1 MTVSNTPLPAT
12 VQSIDDDFDALLA
25 ASSLGAPHVAA
36 TRKTVPEHLRQ
47 RLRAAG
53 AARTVD
59 RPPLPRPRTSGPILV
74 TDIGGGTTD
83 IAHRTLPLET
93 GSSTAERAFVV
104 AMAAFEGA
112 PHQSIADAAERLLQT
127 VNQPIMVGCVGEYTV
142 GKSLLLQDL
151 LGQLPATPPPH
162 LFVPHEHSDRPDA
175 FRTAAR
181 ITGHFPVRPEA
192 FGPLPGTHPAQAYLL
207 EDLVNSRPL
216 YWPFTGCAGAAG
228 HARHGLAGTAGTLTS
243 LTVCRCAAADGLLTP
258 MWGRPGVTSW
268 PLWLAGHQPVFAPAA
283 PAGLTVSAATQL
295 LAWAVTSTALE
306 ALHAE
311 LSSTTAHVVLL
322 VSDHFEL
329 FPSRSGP
336 GRPGTSEA
344 DCRALLGA
352 AMPWAGCDHLRALLW
367 SAVLPP
373 GPVAPAGR
381 AQLASAGRQ
390 PAVPRAVGAHARK
403 ETRTQDVAAS
413 LTGLLYLGDRRS
425 TAVRL
430 RMAYRP
436 GDPYAIHTVFRVPDG
451 RKVVWNLAR
460 ELLITALHQRT
471 GRGDVE
477 AWSQDSGIPP
487 DRRHTFLKLH
497 SVQGAALLAMPRA
510 KLHTFLTCT
519 QRAVALGSE
528 EHHLGEQHLPGS
540 RDRSERP

>member
-12 VQSIDDDFDALLA
+12 VQRIDDDFDALLA

-59 RPPLPRPRTSGPILV
+59 RPPLPRPRTSGPVLV

-93 GSSTAERAFVV
+93 ESSTAERAFAL
-104 AMAAFEGA
+104 AMAVFDGT
-112 PHQSIADAAERLLQT
+112 PHRGIADAAERLLQT
-127 VNQPIMVGCVGEYTV
+127 VNQPITIGCVGEYTV

-151 LGQLPATPPPH
+151 LGELPATPPPH

-181 ITGHFPVRPEA
+181 ITGHFPVRPED
-192 FGPLPGTHPAQAYLL
+192 FGPLPGTHPAQASLL

-216 YWPFTGCAGAAG
+216 YGPFTGYAGAAG
-228 HARHGLAGTAGTLTS
+228 HARHGLAGTAGLTS
-243 LTVCRCAAADGLLTP
+243 FTVCRCAAADGLLAP
-258 MWGRPGVTSW
+258 MWGPAVTSW
-268 PLWLAGHQPVFAPAA
+268 PLWLAGQQPVFAPEA
-283 PAGLTVSAATQL
+283 PAGLPVSAATQL
-295 LAWAVTSTALE
+295 LAWAATSTALE
-306 ALHAE
+306 ALHAK

-322 VSDHFEL
+322 VPDYFDL
-329 FPSRSGP
+329 FASRSGP
-336 GRPGTSEA
+336 GRLGTCEA

-352 AMPWAGCDHLRALLW
+352 AMPWTGCDHLQALLW
-367 SAVLPP
+367 SAVLSP

-390 PAVPRAVGAHARK
+390 PAVPRADAAHTRK
-403 ETRTQDVAAS
+403 ETRAQDVAAS
-413 LTGLLYLGDRRS
+413 LTGLLHLGDRRS

-430 RMAYRP
+430 RMAYRA

-477 AWSQDSGIPP
+477 AWSQDSSIPP

-497 SVQGAALLAMPRA
+497 SVQGAALLAMPTA

-528 EHHLGEQHLPGS
+528 KQHLGAFEQHLPGP
-540 RDRSERP
+540 RGRSERP

>member
-12 VQSIDDDFDALLA
+12 VQRIDDDFEALLA

-47 RLRAAG
+47 RLRAA
-53 AARTVD
+53 RTVD
-59 RPPLPRPRTSGPILV
+59 RPPLPRPRTSGPVLV

-83 IAHRTLPLET
+83 IAHRTLPVET
-93 GSSTAERAFVV
+93 ESSTAERAFVV
-104 AMAAFEGA
+104 AMAVFDGT
-112 PHQSIADAAERLLQT
+112 PHQSVTDAAERLLQT
-127 VNQPIMVGCVGEYTV
+127 VNQPIRIGCVGEYTA

-151 LGQLPATPPPH
+151 LGQLPATRLPH
-162 LFVPHEHSDRPDA
+162 FFLPHEHSDRPDA
-175 FRTAAR
+175 SQIVAR

-192 FGPLPGTHPAQAYLL
+192 FGPLPGTHPAQGYLL
-207 EDLVNSRPL
+207 EGLVNSRPL
-216 YWPFTGCAGAAG
+216 YGPFTGPAGAAG

-243 LTVCRCAAADGLLTP
+243 LTACRCAAADGLLTP
-258 MWGRPGVTSW
+258 MWGPGVMSW
-268 PLWLAGHQPVFAPAA
+268 PLWLAGQQPFFAPEA
-283 PAGLTVSAATQL
+283 PAGLPVSAAEQL
-295 LAWAVTSTALE
+295 LAWAATSTALE
-306 ALHAE
+306 ALHAK

-322 VSDHFEL
+322 EPDYFDL
-329 FPSRSGP
+329 FASRSGP
-336 GRPGTSEA
+336 GRPGTREA

-352 AMPWAGCDHLRALLW
+352 AMPWTGCDHLQALLS

-373 GPVAPAGR
+373 ALVAPAGR
-381 AQLASAGRQ
+381 AQLASTGRQ
-390 PAVPRAVGAHARK
+390 PAVPRADAAHTRK
-403 ETRTQDVAAS
+403 ETGAQDVAAS
-413 LTGLLYLGDRRS
+413 LTGLLHLGDRRS

-497 SVQGAALLAMPRA
+497 SVQGSALLAMPRA

-528 EHHLGEQHLPGS
+528 EHHLGAFEQHLPGS

>member
-1 MTVSNTPLPAT
+1 MTV
-12 VQSIDDDFDALLA
+12 QRIDDDFEALLA

-53 AARTVD
+53 AARTVA
-59 RPPLPRPRTSGPILV
+59 PSPLPRPRTSGPILV

-93 GSSTAERAFVV
+93 ESSTAERAFAL
-104 AMAAFEGA
+104 AMAVLGETSY
-112 PHQSIADAAERLLQT
+112 QSITDAAERLRQT
-127 VNQPIMVGCVGEYTV
+127 LNQPITIGCVGEYAA

-151 LGQLPATPPPH
+151 LGRLPATPPPH
-162 LFVPHEHSDRPDA
+162 VFVPHEHSDRPD
-175 FRTAAR
+175 
-181 ITGHFPVRPEA
+181 A

-216 YWPFTGCAGAAG
+216 YGPFTGPAGAAAC
-228 HARHGLAGTAGTLTS
+228 ARHGLAGTAGTLTS
-243 LTVCRCAAADGLLTP
+243 LTDCRCAAADGPLAP
-258 MWGRPGVTSW
+258 MWGPGVTSW
-268 PLWLAGHQPVFAPAA
+268 PLWLAGQQPVFARETS
-283 PAGLTVSAATQL
+283 AGLPVSAAAEL
-295 LAWAVTSTALE
+295 LAWAATSTALE
-306 ALHAE
+306 LLHAK

-322 VSDHFEL
+322 VPDYFDL
-329 FPSRSGP
+329 FASRSGP
-336 GRPGTSEA
+336 GRPGTREA

-352 AMPWAGCDHLRALLW
+352 AMPWTGCDHLQALLS

-373 GPVAPAGR
+373 ALVAPAGR

-390 PAVPRAVGAHARK
+390 PAVPRADAAHTRK
-403 ETRTQDVAAS
+403 ETGAQDVAAS
-413 LTGLLYLGDRRS
+413 LTGLLHLGDRSS

-510 KLHTFLTCT
+510 KLHTFLSCT

-528 EHHLGEQHLPGS
+528 EHHLGAFEQHLHGP